1 MNHYL
6 SEKRIWLRTTPC
18 VEVLDGKSILII
30 DGESEYQS
38 RLTLSYENS
47 DDHRTEKCTV
57 SAQKT
62 FEEAPLWQT
71 PLPDTMPP
79 PSQQRF
85 RRKYFSQ
92 AALDLIREAV
102 DSHHGEFVLVVPQ
115 E

>member
-6 SEKRIWLRTTPC
+6 SEKRIWLQTTPC

-38 RLTLSYENS
+38 RPTLSYENS
-47 DDHRTEKCTV
+47 DDHRAEKCTV

-71 PLPDTMPP
+71 PHCLTQCLLLH
-79 PSQQRF
+79 SSALEESILA
-85 RRKYFSQ
+85 RRH
-92 AALDLIREAV
+92 LI
-102 DSHHGEFVLVVPQ
+102 
-115 E
+115 

>member
-1 MNHYL
+1 MYGKC
-6 SEKRIWLRTTPC
+6 SENIRGGP
-18 VEVLDGKSILII
+18 
-30 DGESEYQS
+30 
-38 RLTLSYENS
+38 
-47 DDHRTEKCTV
+47 
-57 SAQKT
+57 
-62 FEEAPLWQT
+62 PLADP